1 MEKFKNLILIVDD
14 EKYQYDTKEE
24 LLQDLLGDKENN
36 YNDMTEE
43 EKEKRRRL
51 KAFINLKGREKYI
64 TNYKQESSKKGMF
77 STDEKF
83 LIDNDDMY
91 VMSLLKMNEVILLEE
106 KNAKIF
112 SAKIDKTDI
121 EDNYLVLNYYAKE
134 IVNNNKAKIDAKID
148 KMKKNNLNELER

>member
-121 EDNYLVLNYYAKE
+121 EDNYLVLNYYAKD
-134 IVNNNKAKIDAKID
+134 IVNNYKAKIDAKID